1 MILGLSIETF
11 TFLHVVLSLVG
22 IMTGFIVI
30 ALMLS
35 NAAIAGWNGFFLVST
50 ALTSL
55 TGFLFPFGGFTAGQA
70 IGIVSL
76 IVLAIAMVAVW
87 GRRLSGIWRPVYI
100 GAALAALYLN
110 VVVGVVQSFQKFVYL
125 HQLAPNGSE
134 SPLVVTQLV
143 VLVLFIIL
151 GIAAIRRYHPK
162 LAGART
168 SRSAS

>member
-11 TFLHVVLSLVG
+11 TFLHVVISLVG
-22 IMTGFIVI
+22 IMTGFIVA

-55 TGFLFPFGGFTAGQA
+55 TGFLFPFKGFGPPHAV
-70 IGIVSL
+70 GIVSL
-76 IVLAIAMVAVW
+76 IVLALAVVAVW
-87 GRRLSGIWRPVYI
+87 GRRLSGVWRPVYV
-100 GAALAALYLN
+100 GTALAALYLN
-110 VVVGVVQSFQKFVYL
+110 VMVGIVQSFQKFVYL

-134 SPLVVTQLV
+134 PPFVVTQLV
-143 VLVLFIIL
+143 VLILFIIL

-162 LAGART
+162 LEG
-168 SRSAS
+168 